1 MLEDIKIEEYGQL
14 IIDKVENYLFVWSN
28 LIELVIFIFMIA
40 AAYFLSKILYK
51 HVDELLDKIKA
62 LKQRKRLE

>member
-40 AAYFLSKILYK
+40 AAYFLSLI
-51 HVDELLDKIKA
+51 HI
-62 LKQRKRLE
+62 

>member
-1 MLEDIKIEEYGQL
+1 MLEDIQIEEYGQL
-14 IIDKVENYLFVWSN
+14 IIDKIENYLLVWSN

-62 LKQRKRLE
+62 LKQRKKD

>member
-14 IIDKVENYLFVWSN
+14 IIDKIENYLLVWSN
-28 LIELVIFIFMIA
+28 LIELLFFIFIIA

-51 HVDELLDKIKA
+51 HVD
-62 LKQRKRLE
+62 